1 MVNPFVRSHP
11 NLLPQE
17 EGTVAL
23 KVPRFLRA
31 GAKKKP
37 RRRLERFDIILTVL
51 LAGWAPT
58 ILMLLVSYTTLQST
72 LESKILR
79 DRQTFVQL
87 LGHLVDDDLARTANV
102 IGYYQTLPN
111 MERIFEAPNAD
122 TLAQQWIGEKLFSYP
137 RIDGMFMAAAD
148 GKLLGSLPAT
158 PDLVGQPFHPER
170 WKDGADARTGA
181 FVSAVNPRP
190 VDGRMV
196 TDIVGA
202 VRTRDGHTV
211 GYIGASILIERIGRR
226 LSTISFADRAV
237 CQIIDQD
244 GFPIFASDFK
254 ANVAPAHG
262 PESRFISEMEQMQTG
277 HLTRDGTIYSF
288 DPLESAKWLAV
299 VHQPQEIA
307 YQPIHDLMRKIRVP
321 AVWLVIGTA
330 LVAIFA
336 GRFYRRQTEAARRI
350 EREVTFNEKILA
362 NMPIGI
368 ALVDPETGRFLHVN
382 DAFAQMATQLGQLPG
397 GLDIGVATYDQIK
410 IVPPDAIEN
419 VLGTGTPF
427 QMIEQ
432 PFADNSGATRF
443 LNVNLLR
450 LLDSKQHIQGVLY
463 LVEEKTRD
471 MTLRNELLGANA
483 AKDQFLALLSHELR
497 NPLSPVIAMVEELDA
512 QLDSAETRRALNI
525 IRRNVE
531 LEARLI
537 DDLLDITRI
546 SKGKLKLG
554 LEPVSIHNVLQRAL
568 EICRDDISQKGLRV
582 DLKMDAREHFV
593 HGDSARLQQIFWN
606 LIKNSVKF
614 TAGGGGRITLA
625 TANPQP
631 GQIEIRTT
639 DTGIGIEPEKVS
651 KIFNAFEQGQS
662 SITRKF
668 GGLGLGLA
676 ISKAMVT
683 AHGGT
688 ISAFSAGKDRGATFT
703 IRLAT
708 IATPTKLELDLQPN
722 GHGAPALPA
731 RSGRAPRLLVVDDH
745 PDTCTGMKMIL
756 ERRGYDITVAHTA
769 DQASEKARKQ
779 NFDLLIS
786 DIGLPDRS
794 GYELMQELG
803 GHGLRGIALSGFGME
818 SDINRA
824 RESGFSEHLTKPINF
839 DRLEK
844 VIRELLGNEAGE
856 SDREIVRSTH

>member
-1 MVNPFVRSHP
+1 MLSSSVRPHH

-17 EGTVAL
+17 EGTAPV
-23 KVPRFLRA
+23 RFPHSAPYGKR
-31 GAKKKP
+31 KP
-37 RRRLERFDIILTVL
+37 GRRLERFDIVFTVL
-51 LAGWAPT
+51 LAGWAPS
-58 ILMLLVSYTTLQST
+58 ILMLLVSYTTLQNT

-87 LGHLVDDDLARTANV
+87 IGHLVDDDLARTAGV
-102 IGYYQTLPN
+102 VGYYQTLPD
-111 MERIFEAPNAD
+111 MEHIFTAPNAD
-122 TLAQQWIGEKLFSYP
+122 VLAQQWIAQKLFSYP

-148 GKLLGSLPAT
+148 GKLLGSLPGT
-158 PDLVGQPFHPER
+158 PELVGQPFHPER
-170 WKDGADARTGA
+170 WKEGADSRTGA

-202 VRTRDGHTV
+202 VRTRDGRTI

-244 GFPIFASDFK
+244 GFPIFTSDFK
-254 ANVAPAHG
+254 ANVTPTRG
-262 PESRFISEMEQMQTG
+262 PESRLIAEMQQQQTG
-277 HLTRDGTIYSF
+277 HLTRDRTIYSF
-288 DPLESAKWLAV
+288 DPLESTNWLAV
-299 VHQPQEIA
+299 VRQPQEVA
-307 YQPIHDLMRKIRVP
+307 YEPVHDLMRKITVP
-321 AVWLVIGTA
+321 AVWLIIGTA
-330 LVAIFA
+330 IAAILA
-336 GRFYRRQTEAARRI
+336 GRFYSRQSEAARRI
-350 EREVTFNEKILA
+350 AREVTFNEKILA

-368 ALVDPETGRFLHVN
+368 ALVDPETRRFLHVN
-382 DAFAQMATQLGQLPG
+382 DAFAEMATQIGQLPSG
-397 GLDIGVATYDQIK
+397 VDIGVATYDQIK
-410 IVPPDAIEN
+410 IASPEVIEN
-419 VLGTGTPF
+419 VLATGAPF
-427 QMIEQ
+427 QMVEQ
-432 PFADNSGATRF
+432 PFLDRSRATRF

-450 LLDSKQHIQGVLY
+450 LSDSQQHIQGVLY

-471 MTLRNELLGANA
+471 MTLRNDLLSANA
-483 AKDQFLALLSHELR
+483 SKDQFLALLSHELR
-497 NPLSPVIAMVEELDA
+497 NPLSPVIAMVAELDTHV
-512 QLDSAETRRALNI
+512 DSAEMRHALDI

-546 SKGKLKLG
+546 SKGKLKLA
-554 LEPVSIHNVLQRAL
+554 LEPISIHNVLQRAL
-568 EICRDDISQKGLRV
+568 EICRDDISQKALRV
-582 DLKMDAREHFV
+582 DLQLNAREHFV

-614 TAGGGGRITLA
+614 TADGGRITLA
-625 TANPQP
+625 TLNPQP

-639 DTGIGIEPEKVS
+639 DTGIGIEPEKMN

-676 ISKAMVT
+676 ISKAMVL

-688 ISAFSAGKDRGATFT
+688 ISAFSAGKDLGATFT

-708 IATPTKLELDLQPN
+708 IATPARLELDLQPD
-722 GHGAPALPA
+722 GHGTEKSAA
-731 RSGRAPRLLVVDDH
+731 RAGRMPRLLVVDDH

-756 ERRGYDITVAHTA
+756 ERRGYEITVAHTA
-769 DQASEKARKQ
+769 DQASEKARSQ

-803 GHGLRGIALSGFGME
+803 GRGLRGIALSGFGME

-824 RESGFSEHLTKPINF
+824 RASGFSEHLTKPINF

-844 VIRELLGNEAGE
+844 VIQQLLGPDGG
-856 SDREIVRSTH
+856 SRHY

>member
-1 MVNPFVRSHP
+1 
-11 NLLPQE
+11 
-17 EGTVAL
+17 
-23 KVPRFLRA
+23 
-31 GAKKKP
+31 
-37 RRRLERFDIILTVL
+37 
-51 LAGWAPT
+51 
-58 ILMLLVSYTTLQST
+58 MLLVSYTTLQDT

-87 LGHLVDDDLARTANV
+87 VGHLVNDDLARTANV
-102 IGYYQTLPN
+102 IGYYQTLPD
-111 MERIFEAPNAD
+111 MERIFTAPNAS
-122 TLAQQWIGEKLFSYP
+122 TLAQQWIAEKLFSYP
-137 RIDGMFMAAAD
+137 RIDGMFMTTAD
-148 GKLLGSLPAT
+148 GKLLGSLPET

-170 WKDGADARTGA
+170 WKEGADSSTGA

-202 VRTRDGHTV
+202 VHTRDGHTV
-211 GYIGASILIERIGRR
+211 GYIGASILVERIGRR
-226 LSTISFADRAV
+226 LSSISFADRAV
-237 CQIIDQD
+237 CQIIDQT
-244 GFPIFASDFK
+244 GFPIFTPDFK
-254 ANVAPAHG
+254 ANVAPTHG
-262 PESRFISEMEQMQTG
+262 LESRFIADMQQHGSG

-288 DPLESAKWLAV
+288 DPLEAAKWLAV
-299 VHQPQEIA
+299 VRQPQEVA
-307 YQPIHDLMRKIRVP
+307 YQPIEDLKIKMAVP
-321 AVWLVIGTA
+321 AVFLIVGT
-330 LVAIFA
+330 LVAALFA
-336 GRFYRRQTEAARRI
+336 GRFYRRQSEAARRI
-350 EREVTFNEKILA
+350 EREVTFNEKIMA

-368 ALVDPETGRFLHVN
+368 ALVDPETHRFLHVN
-382 DAFAQMATQLGQLPG
+382 DAFAQMATQLGQLPS

-410 IVPPDAIEN
+410 IVPPETIEN
-419 VLGTGTPF
+419 VLATGIPF

-432 PFADNSGATRF
+432 PFTDGTGASRF

-450 LLDSKQHIQGVLY
+450 LLDSRQNIQGVLY

-471 MTLRNELLGANA
+471 MTLRNDLLSANA

-497 NPLSPVIAMVEELDA
+497 NPLSPVIAMVEELA
-512 QLDSAETRRALNI
+512 THVDSPETREALTI

-546 SKGKLKLG
+546 AKGKLKLG
-554 LEPVSIHNVLQRAL
+554 LEPISVHNVLQRAL
-568 EICRDDISQKGLRV
+568 EICRDDIAQKSLRIEME
-582 DLKMDAREHFV
+582 LDARQHFV
-593 HGDSARLQQIFWN
+593 HGDSARLQQVFWN

-614 TAGGGGRITLA
+614 TPAGGHITLA
-625 TANPQP
+625 TQNPQP
-631 GQIEIRTT
+631 GQIEIRVT
-639 DTGIGIEPEKVS
+639 DTGIGIEPEKIS

-676 ISKAMVT
+676 ISKAMVL

-688 ISAFSAGKDRGATFT
+688 ISTFSAGRDRGATFT
-703 IRLAT
+703 IRLST
-708 IATPTKLELDLQPN
+708 IATPTKLEFDLQPN
-722 GHGAPALPA
+722 GHGAETLPA

-769 DQASEKARKQ
+769 DQASEKARNQ
-779 NFDLLIS
+779 DFDLLIS

-794 GYELMQELG
+794 GYELMQELSG
-803 GHGLRGIALSGFGME
+803 RGLRGIALSGFGME

-824 RESGFSEHLTKPINF
+824 RASGFSEHLTKPINF
-839 DRLEK
+839 DRLEQ
-844 VIRELLGNEAGE
+844 VIQQLLNKQTADNG
-856 SDREIVRSTH
+856 

>member
-1 MVNPFVRSHP
+1 MASTSVSPHP
-11 NLLPQE
+11 NLLPQG
-17 EGTVAL
+17 EGTAAVRGIVSSP
-23 KVPRFLRA
+23 KRA
-31 GAKKKP
+31 KTRSG
-37 RRRLERFDIILTVL
+37 RRLERYDIVFTVL
-51 LAGWAPT
+51 IAGWVPS
-58 ILMLLVSYTTLQST
+58 ILMLLVSYTTLQNT

-87 LGHLVDDDLARTANV
+87 IGRLVDDDLARTANV
-102 IGYYQTLPN
+102 VGYYQTLPD
-111 MERIFEAPNAD
+111 MERIFTAPNAS
-122 TLAQQWIGEKLFSYP
+122 TLAQQWISEKLFSYP

-148 GKLLGSLPAT
+148 GKLLGSLPGT
-158 PDLVGQPFHPER
+158 PELVGQPFHPER
-170 WKDGADARTGA
+170 WKEGADSHTGA

-202 VRTRDGHTV
+202 VRTRDGRTI
-211 GYIGASILIERIGRR
+211 GYIGASILIERVGRR

-237 CQIIDQD
+237 CQIIDQN
-244 GFPIFASDFK
+244 GFPIFTPDFK
-254 ANVAPAHG
+254 ANVTPTRG
-262 PESRFISEMEQMQTG
+262 PEARLIGEMQQQQSG

-288 DPLESAKWLAV
+288 DPLESAKWLALV
-299 VHQPQEIA
+299 RQPQEVA
-307 YQPIHDLMRKIRVP
+307 YAPVQDLMRKITVP
-321 AVWLVIGTA
+321 AVWLIIGTA
-330 LVAIFA
+330 IAAILA
-336 GRFYRRQTEAARRI
+336 GRFYRRESEAAQRI
-350 EREVTFNEKILA
+350 AREVTFNEKILA

-368 ALVDPETGRFLHVN
+368 ALVDPETHRFLHVN
-382 DAFAQMATQLGQLPG
+382 DAFAQMATQLGQLPAG
-397 GLDIGVATYDQIK
+397 VDIGAATYDQIK
-410 IVPPDAIEN
+410 IVSPEVIDN
-419 VLGTGTPF
+419 VLATGAPF
-427 QMIEQ
+427 QMVEQ
-432 PFADNSGATRF
+432 PFTDRNGATRF

-450 LLDSKQHIQGVLY
+450 LLDSQQHIQGVLY

-471 MTLRNELLGANA
+471 MTLRNDLLSANA

-497 NPLSPVIAMVEELDA
+497 NPLSPVIAMVAELEA
-512 QLDSAETRRALNI
+512 HVDSAEMRHALDV

-554 LEPVSIHNVLQRAL
+554 FEAVSIHNVLQRAL
-568 EICRDDISQKGLRV
+568 EICRDEISQKALRV
-582 DLKMDAREHFV
+582 DLQLNAREHFV
-593 HGDSARLQQIFWN
+593 HGDSARLQQVFWN

-614 TAGGGGRITLA
+614 TPASGRITLS
-625 TANPQP
+625 TVNPQP

-639 DTGIGIEPEKVS
+639 DTGIGIEPEKVN

-676 ISKAMVT
+676 ISKAMVL

-688 ISAFSAGKDRGATFT
+688 ISTFSAGRDRGATFT

-708 IATPTKLELDLQPN
+708 IATPTRLELDLQPD
-722 GHGAPALPA
+722 GHGRETTPA
-731 RSGRAPRLLVVDDH
+731 RSGRTPRLLVVDDH

-769 DQASEKARKQ
+769 DQASEKARSQ

-794 GYELMQELG
+794 GYELMQELSG
-803 GHGLRGIALSGFGME
+803 RGLRGIALSGFGME

-824 RESGFSEHLTKPINF
+824 RASGFSEHLTKPINF
-839 DRLEK
+839 ERLEQ
-844 VIRELLGNEAGE
+844 VIQQLLGRNAEERVPAA
-856 SDREIVRSTH
+856 STRS